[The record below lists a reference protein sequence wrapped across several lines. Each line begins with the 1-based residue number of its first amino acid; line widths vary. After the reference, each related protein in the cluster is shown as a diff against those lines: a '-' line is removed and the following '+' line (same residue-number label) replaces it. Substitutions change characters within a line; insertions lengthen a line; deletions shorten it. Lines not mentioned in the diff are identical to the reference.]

1 MSSLQKEAVEVP
13 CLGRPFQLGMLYDMR
28 RDCLIPGLSLWDN
41 NKLQKHKNVIPKHF
55 TQMEVSTSDSLED
68 KAASMNISGSLKL
81 SVLSGKVN
89 VAGSAKYFNDNKKS
103 TKQSRITLKYHVS
116 THFEHLTMDHLE
128 HKSFQYTEVFDSD
141 LGTHVVTAGLYSAD
155 AFLVFNRDLDSNEE
169 KTEVEGTFK
178 AALSNLGKLGNLE
191 GQASV
196 KLNESEKAV
205 TDKFSC
211 TFYTDF
217 RLPANPF
224 SFKGAMDIYKQLPNM
239 LGEKGENTVPL
250 KAWLY
255 PLAKLD
261 SKAAKCVR
269 DISNS
274 LITAVSDVIESLNN
288 AEIRCNDLA
297 VDTAAQAFPAFHQKI
312 QELKKKCNDYKL
324 DLLKKVGSLLPL
336 IRGGQE
342 EECDL
347 VDLLKHHEESPFSST
362 ELDQWIKIKQDEA
375 DVLKAFLEKLECPVR
390 DVYKSIGKVFAH
402 TEDVVCFT
410 FTSLDESDP
419 FLDYLTNYIDEKSE
433 KRHKGKREKPESWL
447 TQDVGQRMRKTLK
460 LFNGLKSSSKSNNT
474 KFIVVSD
481 YNEENPGACI
491 MLYGHECDDTVCFI
505 PPSKPICSTTD
516 ACDLTLDPNTAHT
529 CLSLSEGNRKVTGV
543 EEHQPYPDHPERF
556 DYYEQVVCRESL
568 TGRCYWEAEWSG
580 EAVISVTYKGISR
593 KRHIG
598 GCVFGCNIKSW
609 SLECSRNSYYISHN
623 NNYTNIYAPSS
634 SKRVGVYLDWT
645 AGTLSFYRVSS
656 HTHTLTHLHTFHSTF
671 TEPLYAGFAMCLY
684 HWTITMIFP

>member
-1 MSSLQKEAVEVP
+1 MSLIVTIVP

-28 RDCLIPGLSLWDN
+28 RDCLIPGLTLWDN

-103 TKQSRITLKYHVS
+103 TKQSRITLKYHIS
-116 THFEHLTMDHLE
+116 THFEHLTMDHLD

-141 LGTHVVTAGLYSAD
+141 LGTHVVTAVLYGAD

-169 KTEVEGTFK
+169 KTEVEGSFK
-178 AALSNLGKLGNLE
+178 GALRNISCYGISVE
-191 GQASV
+191 GGASM
-196 KLNESEKAV
+196 KLNENEKAV

-211 TFYTDF
+211 TFYGDF
-217 RLPANPF
+217 TLPTNPF
-224 SFKGAMDIYKQLPNM
+224 SFEGAMDIYKQLPNM
-239 LGEKGENTVPL
+239 LGEKGKNAVPL
-250 KAWLY
+250 KVWLY

-375 DVLKAFLEKLECPVR
+375 DVLKSFLEKLECPAP

-410 FTSLDESDP
+410 FTSLYKPDP
-419 FLDYLTNYIDEKSE
+419 FLDYLINYTDEKSE
-433 KRHKGKREKPESWL
+433 KRYKGKREKPESWL

-491 MLYGHECDDTVCFI
+491 MLYRGECDDTVCFI
-505 PPSKPICSTTD
+505 PPSKPICSTTGAVTD
-516 ACDLTLDPNTAHT
+516 SSVTVKLSPACESTVKRNLEYKMEQEEEWKCQSLQHKEDEVTLTGLNADSMYEIKCTALDILGKLPVTSDVITIQTPKGTYPPTDLTHQNSSTRDTSQPAAEPSTPINDNSPSHVPGSKKHWKSKNKHDT
-529 CLSLSEGNRKVTGV
+529 SEQR
-543 EEHQPYPDHPERF
+543 
-556 DYYEQVVCRESL
+556 
-568 TGRCYWEAEWSG
+568 
-580 EAVISVTYKGISR
+580 
-593 KRHIG
+593 
-598 GCVFGCNIKSW
+598 
-609 SLECSRNSYYISHN
+609 
-623 NNYTNIYAPSS
+623 
-634 SKRVGVYLDWT
+634 
-645 AGTLSFYRVSS
+645 
-656 HTHTLTHLHTFHSTF
+656 
-671 TEPLYAGFAMCLY
+671 
-684 HWTITMIFP
+684 